1 LVGSNTNLDSLE
13 TYQDVII
20 HKPTF
25 GDVGY
30 IGRPNS
36 NLPNFTHWSST
47 YIPLEIIRLDPMP
60 AEAWDEQPGKAAGNY
75 SGNFR
80 FNLYDLVVNGQNND
94 QDYLDLY
101 FSDGTTNVL
110 TRLANDSYYAHTQP
124 INTPPASPTDAG
136 GVYHY
141 HGWKAGEVLNYANKV
156 IGYSVDGFAI
166 MGHGTYI
173 FEPIFNGNRVTGHTG
188 NINSF
193 SLSDMRPS
201 ISGYKQRTD
210 WLANRQSFNP
220 NAPTNCA
227 GCFHID
233 FEYDSSSTPNDKYV
247 LDEYNMGYTALKHGD
262 GQYSI
267 EKVYVCTTDYPY
279 TLHTTYF
286 DRGTSYGPGGDNTG
300 GDDTSEDEN
309 NEQPTDIYVSSG
321 NHNSPYYEF
330 YSDSAGNNQIP
341 SFPLPNKT
349 KYQFRRLN
357 NQGYGHPFYISDK
370 GRNQPSENLTFQG
383 AGSHANGIKGNEK
396 FTVDLSNH
404 DGRQIWYYC
413 TLHNNMKNTFS

>member
-1 LVGSNTNLDSLE
+1 MSIYSNQMPSHQTENSVYVTYPASVDLGLEQNFVEDTNADTPIDVELVGSYTNLDSLE

-47 YIPLEIIRLDPMP
+47 YKPLEIIRLDPMP

-75 SGNFR
+75 SGYFR
-80 FNLYDLVVNGQNND
+80 FNLYDLVVNGQNSD
-94 QDYLDLY
+94 PDYLGLY

-124 INTPPASPTDAG
+124 INTSNPNAGG

-173 FEPIFNGNRVTGHTG
+173 FEPEFNGNRVTGHNG
-188 NINSF
+188 NID
-193 SLSDMRPS
+193 SLSLTDILSYMKPS
-201 ISGYKQRTD
+201 ISGYKLKTNWKDDRKILD
-210 WLANRQSFNP
+210 S
-220 NAPTNCA
+220 NAPEICA

-233 FEYDSSSTPNDKYV
+233 FVYDSSSTPNDKYV

-262 GQYSI
+262 DQYSI

-286 DRGTSYGPGGDNTG
+286 DRGTSYGPGGDSG
-300 GDDTSEDEN
+300 GSGHSGGGSGDSGGG
-309 NEQPTDIYVSSG
+309 SG
-321 NHNSPYYEF
+321 NGGGGSGNGGGGGG
-330 YSDSAGNNQIP
+330 AGGGGGGAGGGGG
-341 SFPLPNKT
+341 
-349 KYQFRRLN
+349 
-357 NQGYGHPFYISDK
+357 GYGGGGGGGY
-370 GRNQPSENLTFQG
+370 GG
-383 AGSHANGIKGNEK
+383 GGG
-396 FTVDLSNH
+396 
-404 DGRQIWYYC
+404 GG
-413 TLHNNMKNTFS
+413 

>member
-1 LVGSNTNLDSLE
+1 
-13 TYQDVII
+13 
-20 HKPTF
+20 
-25 GDVGY
+25 
-30 IGRPNS
+30 
-36 NLPNFTHWSST
+36 
-47 YIPLEIIRLDPMP
+47 
-60 AEAWDEQPGKAAGNY
+60 
-75 SGNFR
+75 
-80 FNLYDLVVNGQNND
+80 
-94 QDYLDLY
+94 
-101 FSDGTTNVL
+101 
-110 TRLANDSYYAHTQP
+110 
-124 INTPPASPTDAG
+124 
-136 GVYHY
+136 
-141 HGWKAGEVLNYANKV
+141 
-156 IGYSVDGFAI
+156 
-166 MGHGTYI
+166 
-173 FEPIFNGNRVTGHTG
+173 
-188 NINSF
+188 
-193 SLSDMRPS
+193 
-201 ISGYKQRTD
+201 
-210 WLANRQSFNP
+210 
-220 NAPTNCA
+220 
-227 GCFHID
+227 
-233 FEYDSSSTPNDKYV
+233 
-247 LDEYNMGYTALKHGD
+247 MGYTALKHGN

-404 DGRQIWYYC
+404 DGRPIWYYC
-413 TLHNNMKNTFS
+413 TFHNYMKNTF

>member
-1 LVGSNTNLDSLE
+1 MGGENLLKYTQQCALSGIGYHALFENETNLAQTNISFQSSSSTMSIYSNQMPSHQTENSVYVTYPASVDLGLEQNFVEGTNADTPIDVELVGSNTNLDSLE

-47 YIPLEIIRLDPMP
+47 HNPLEIIRLDPMP

-124 INTPPASPTDAG
+124 INTSNPNAGG

-173 FEPIFNGNRVTGHTG
+173 FEPEFVGNRVTGHNYTDTG

-201 ISGYKQRTD
+201 ISGYKLNPN
-210 WLANRQSFNP
+210 WYENRKSFNQ
-220 NAPTNCA
+220 NAADLGCA

-233 FEYDSSSTPNDKYV
+233 FVYDSSGTPNDKYV
-247 LDEYNMGYTALKHGD
+247 LDEYNMGYTALKHDD

-279 TLHTTYF
+279 TIHTTYF
-286 DRGTSYGPGGDNTG
+286 DRGTSYGP
-300 GDDTSEDEN
+300 
-309 NEQPTDIYVSSG
+309 VSYT
-321 NHNSPYYEF
+321 HLRAHE
-330 YSDSAGNNQIP
+330 
-341 SFPLPNKT
+341 T
-349 KYQFRRLN
+349 
-357 NQGYGHPFYISDK
+357 
-370 GRNQPSENLTFQG
+370 
-383 AGSHANGIKGNEK
+383 
-396 FTVDLSNH
+396 
-404 DGRQIWYYC
+404 
-413 TLHNNMKNTFS
+413 